1 MRMLIITSCIQ
12 QFQGPLCQRVLER
25 YALEFY
31 ACELSGALRS
41 IPRIFYGGEANETLV
56 RVEECRCTCERFCAL
71 YYAGSCVAPSS
82 ERSLY
87 SQKQQRCPRLGVA
100 HIRRRDDT
108 RHLLFYAV
116 GGVRTHGAVRC
127 SRLVRVCC

>member
-1 MRMLIITSCIQ
+1 MLMLIITTCIR
-12 QFQGPLCQRVLER
+12 QFPGPLCRRVLER

-56 RVEECRCTCERFCAL
+56 RVEVCRYTFVRFCAL

-82 ERSLY
+82 E
-87 SQKQQRCPRLGVA
+87 
-100 HIRRRDDT
+100 
-108 RHLLFYAV
+108 
-116 GGVRTHGAVRC
+116 
-127 SRLVRVCC
+127 